1 MSHAYFVA
9 EYANSSTL
17 TSGCLGRLNLKLLVD
32 FLFKTFKCVDFVL
45 LAEFLRFSDPLVIKT
60 TFLCQGEIR
69 ISCCLELSYRFRLGY
84 YLSREHSQLGGEHG
98 AH

>member
-9 EYANSSTL
+9 EYANSSTFA
-17 TSGCLGRLNLKLLVD
+17 SGCLGRLNLKLLVD
-32 FLFKTFKCVDFVL
+32 FLFKAFKCVNLVR
-45 LAEFLRFSDPLVIKT
+45 LAVFLRFSDTLVIKT

-84 YLSREHSQLGGEHG
+84 YLSREHSQLSSKHR
-98 AH
+98 AN